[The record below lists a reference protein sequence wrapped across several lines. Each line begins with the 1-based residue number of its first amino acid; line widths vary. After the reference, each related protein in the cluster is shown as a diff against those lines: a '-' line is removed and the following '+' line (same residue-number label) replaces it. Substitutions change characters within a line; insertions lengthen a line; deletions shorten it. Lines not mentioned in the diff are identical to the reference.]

1 MEFETRFSAVFD
13 KLKNIAAKYSGFCR
27 YTDSDDLY
35 SEMRFYLWQ
44 AWREGGLKGKT
55 ESYITQACYFH
66 IRNYLRSVKDSAE
79 LMSLDGS
86 FNSSDSSDDAGGEG
100 SGRLEDM
107 MPDGLPGM
115 DETLESNAL
124 YEKIMSNGLSMI
136 EKDIVR
142 YLYSGYTVR
151 EIGRILGLSHV
162 MIVKH
167 KKQIAEKVTINYS
180 NLLV

>member
-1 MEFETRFSAVFD
+1 MEFETRYIAVFE
-13 KLKNIAAKYSGFCR
+13 KLKNIAAKYSGYCR

-35 SEMRFYLWQ
+35 AEMRFYLWQ
-44 AWREGGLKGKT
+44 AWREGSLKGKT

-66 IRNYLRSVKDSAE
+66 IRNYLRTVKDKAE
-79 LMSLDGS
+79 LMSLDES
-86 FNSSDSSDDAGGEG
+86 YNSSNSSDDMGGE
-100 SGRLEDM
+100 SSSRLEDM

-115 DETLESNAL
+115 DETLESKAL
-124 YEKIMSNGLSMI
+124 YEKIMNNGLSMI
-136 EKDIVR
+136 EKYIVR

-162 MIVKH
+162 MVVKH
-167 KKQIAEKVTINYS
+167 KKQIAEKVTRNYS